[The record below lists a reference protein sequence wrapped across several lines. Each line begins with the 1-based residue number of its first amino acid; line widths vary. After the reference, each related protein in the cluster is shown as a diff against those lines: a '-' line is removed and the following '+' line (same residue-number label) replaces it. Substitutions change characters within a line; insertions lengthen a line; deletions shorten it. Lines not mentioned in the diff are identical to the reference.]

1 MKSVVVYFSR
11 TGENS
16 VNGKIEVIEKGYT
29 EVLAQK
35 IAKKVNSHIFKLEP
49 VEPYPFSYAEC
60 VKRAQN
66 EGFVDYKYPEFKIDQ
81 YDVIFLGFP
90 NWWRSYPRIVATFI
104 KNNNWVGKTVIPF
117 CTNEEGA
124 FGIGES
130 ELKASVKGAVI
141 KEGFA
146 ERGYNVESCDEKLD
160 AWLRRVLNV

>member
-1 MKSVVVYFSR
+1 MNSLVVYFSR
-11 TGENS
+11 VGENS

-29 EVLAQK
+29 EILALQ
-35 IAKKVNSHIFKLEP
+35 IAKKTGSHVFKLEP
-49 VEPYPFSYAEC
+49 VNPYPRDYQEC

-66 EGFVDYKYPEFKIDQ
+66 EGFVDYLHDDFKVDD
-81 YDVIFLGFP
+81 YDVVFLGFP

-104 KNNNWVGKTVIPF
+104 KNNNWIGKTIIPF

-130 ELKASVKGAVI
+130 ELKASVKGAII

-146 ERGYNVESCDEKLD
+146 ERGTNVTNCEDKLD
-160 AWLRRVLNV
+160 AWLKRVF